1 MMIELSCRVAK
12 TSLKSI
18 DGSADV
24 ENLDHV
30 NARLVSFVGN
40 TDQAD
45 VLVKER

>member
-1 MMIELSCRVAK
+1 MIELSCRVAL
-12 TSLKSI
+12 TSLESI
-18 DGSADV
+18 DGPADV

-45 VLVKER
+45 VLVEER